1 MKKIIKNHYKEKE
14 LIQRR
19 ILFLIGII
27 VIATVSLIIR
37 LIFLQIDQYD
47 QYAKKSAN
55 NQFRLEPI
63 AAKRGLI
70 LDRNGKILAEN
81 IPAHRIEITPSK
93 SKDIDKTIT
102 LLTQIINLDKNAVDN
117 FYDTLKTTPK
127 NKSIPLKMKLTET
140 DIAAFYMDKYKFP
153 EAEIESYLIRNY
165 PAGEF
170 AAATVGYIARIDSTD
185 IDDDEKFFY
194 QVTPFRG
201 ITGIERYYE
210 TDLRGI
216 PGYRKLEVDA
226 KGKPIKEIE
235 TNPPHPGANLK
246 LTIDINLQKAAKKAL
261 GDELG
266 SVVAIDP
273 TNGEILALVNNPS
286 YDPNLFVR
294 GISQKDI
301 LKLNDANTKPMF
313 NRAIQ
318 GQFPLASTIKPFLAI
333 GALELESIDPASKI
347 DDQGSYVY
355 PNTTHVYRD
364 WKLDGHG
371 YVNMRKA
378 IKISCDTY
386 FYELAVNLGIDNI
399 ADILDKFGFGHKTNI
414 DIAGE
419 VSGIVANP
427 IWKQNNK
434 HSSWFVGDTIL
445 SGIGQGFMLTT
456 PLQLAQAT
464 ATLANHGNSYKPHLL
479 QDNNKQPVKIEPLP
493 PINLSDK
500 NWETVVDAM
509 QAVVSEQGGTG
520 FRFGYDHP
528 YSMAAKTGT
537 AQLYRNEMQNDNENI
552 PKRIRNHS
560 LFIGFSPVKNA
571 KIAIAVIAENS
582 AIAPQVARKVM
593 DKYNQ
598 LYKS

>member
-27 VIATVSLIIR
+27 IIATVSLIIR

-70 LDRNGKILAEN
+70 LDRNGMILAEN

-93 SKDIDKTIT
+93 SKDIDKTIA

-127 NKSIPLKMKLTET
+127 NKSIPLKMKLSET

-235 TNPPHPGANLK
+235 INPPQPGANLK

-301 LKLNDANTKPMF
+301 IKLNDTNTKPMF

-333 GALELESIDPASKI
+333 GALELEAIDPASKI
-347 DDQGSYVY
+347 DDLGSYIY

-434 HSSWFVGDTIL
+434 HSAWFVGDTIL

-479 QDNNKQPVKIEPLP
+479 QNNNKQPVKIETLP

-500 NWETVVDAM
+500 NWEMVVDAM

-537 AQLYRNEMQNDNENI
+537 AQLYRNEMQNTNENI

-582 AIAPQVARKVM
+582 AIAPQVARRVM

-598 LYKS
+598 LYKP

>member
-1 MKKIIKNHYKEKE
+1 MKKIIKNHYQEKE
-14 LIQRR
+14 LIQKR

-27 VIATVSLIIR
+27 VVATASLIIR

-81 IPAHRIEITPSK
+81 IPAHRIEITPSR
-93 SKDIDKTIT
+93 SKDIGKTIA
-102 LLTQIINLDKNAVDN
+102 LLTTIINLDKNAVDN

-127 NKSIPLKMKLTET
+127 NKSIPLKMKLTEA

-153 EAEIESYLIRNY
+153 EATIESYLIRNY

-170 AAATVGYIARIDSTD
+170 AAATVGYISRIDSAD
-185 IDDDEKFFY
+185 IEDDEKFFY

-210 TDLRGI
+210 TDLRGN

-235 TNPPHPGANLK
+235 TNPPQPGSNLK
-246 LTIDINLQKAAKKAL
+246 LTIDINLQKEAKKAL

-266 SVVAIDP
+266 AVVAINP

-301 LKLNDANTKPMF
+301 LKLNDTNTKPMF

-333 GALELESIDPASKI
+333 GALELEAIDPVTKI
-347 DDQGSYVY
+347 DDLGSYVY

-386 FYELAVNLGIDNI
+386 FYELSINLGINNI

-414 DIAGE
+414 DIYGE

-456 PLQLAQAT
+456 PIQLAQAT

-479 QDNNKQPVKIEPLP
+479 QNNDEQLVKIETLP

-509 QAVVSEQGGTG
+509 EAVVSEQGGTG
-520 FRFGYDHP
+520 FRFGYNHP

-537 AQLYRNEMQNDNENI
+537 AQLYRNEMQNENENI